1 MLSFKCVHV
10 QVYNITQNLSTV
22 VLNYMQYKS
31 TKFIWKYMYEV
42 LAKIAVYQLPLK
54 GGVINIFLWLEFL
67 LWPES

>member
-31 TKFIWKYMYEV
+31 TKLIWKYMYEV
-42 LAKIAVYQLPLK
+42 LAKIPVYQLPLK

-67 LWPES
+67 RWPES